1 MKRILALLLTGAL
14 VFSNASPMTAQ
25 ASEVTQNNVIEGV
38 AAEEDNGTDG
48 MESDQNALVE
58 DKSTQ
63 DDVSLDQNNPEQDA
77 VDNNAGDQKSDPNE
91 TKDDSRN
98 EEQIGNNI
106 LSDSEENST
115 APEMN
120 DNLSEEETLLEEESK
135 DAEAPELN
143 YVYLDYA
150 EFAPGE
156 EQNIVVSAGDD
167 ETIFEKAVLSVAGE
181 NGIKTIE
188 AQNIVGNAALFTD
201 VYSADE
207 EGTYTLTEV
216 EFVVDGNSFAIDLQS
231 GDMNPVQYRVAE
243 PDSGNALE
251 IVSLDDDGN
260 ATAAASIEDAIQA
273 AEKDVVPGEDDDK
286 FRSANGQVVVVLD
299 PGHDSKHLGA
309 HQSGL
314 KEEDLNLK
322 IAQYCKTELEKYN
335 GVKVYMTRS
344 GSGCPYPG
352 TSSTDDNRKRVE
364 YAKSV
369 GADVYVSIHL
379 NSSSSGAANGAEVYY
394 PNSHYISWIGTEG
407 KDLAGKVSAKLAELG
422 LYNRGITIRNSQD
435 GTKYADGS
443 LADYYAV
450 IRRSKE
456 LGFPG
461 IIVEHAFMTNASDVS
476 KFLSSDAGL
485 QKLGIADAE
494 GIAKYFGL
502 IKGPVDFKISGL
514 KISDMNALNG
524 DFTVSLT
531 GVTPAESVDKI
542 NMYIWSSK
550 DGQDDLKVYSFD
562 GNTTG
567 TYTFT
572 DNIKNHKNDTGIYN
586 IHVYAT
592 DKGGN
597 SKMLG
602 STTCDMTYKPLGR
615 AVVTAV
621 KKDAQQKQFV
631 LSAAGVADAVSLRF
645 AVWNTSNTNNIK
657 WYSAVKDTN
666 GKWNYTVPVSD
677 FKQDGTY
684 CVHVYAVD
692 NGKKETFAGGTT
704 FSVEGPKATGI
715 TVSNKD
721 YSLGKMKVT
730 VSGVTSPAGIQSV
743 KAAVW
748 TQSDMKDL
756 KWYEASKEAEG
767 VYSYWVD
774 ISNHNN
780 NYGTYIMHVYL
791 TDGNGIYKYGTGL
804 RENLEKPQAA
814 VSAVINAPNTWF
826 TITARNFPQ
835 YGGVKSVKA
844 AVWSAENGQDDLKW
858 YDLGKQTDG
867 SWQVPVPVS
876 YHKSKGL
883 YYAHVYVENLKGSKI
898 FIGGDTFTVA
908 GASADVVECTDQN
921 NINGTFDIRVA
932 GIKSYSGVAAVDV
945 AVWSQDNQSDMK
957 WYSAKWDGGQNW
969 NVHADIANHGYNYG
983 TYRVHVYITGGNGV
997 RNYVGGTRVTINLPH
1012 AEISSS
1018 VNSSNTW
1025 FAIYAKN
1032 IRIPSGVKNVKVGV
1046 WSEKNG
1052 QDDLKWYNLG
1062 KNSDG
1067 NWSVPVPVSYHKTEG
1082 KYDAHVYVEGNNGMN
1097 VFIGSTSFEI
1107 KGPSASGAE
1116 VTNQS
1121 SLTSIFTVVLKGVNS
1136 PSGISSVSAGVWKDG
1151 KSDVKWYNALNAGNG
1166 NYYVTVNAAEVGNGV
1181 GRYNVHFYATDG
1193 NGISKFV
1200 KGLSHTIEGYSIMG
1214 FPQVNVQ
1221 QMVNY
1226 YNANA
1231 TYPSYYA
1238 NTEVPTIEAFCQMYA
1253 EEAGAEGVRVEVA
1266 FCQAMKET
1274 GFLRYGGDVD
1284 ISQYNFAGIGA
1295 TGNGARGNAFSSPRE
1310 GVRAQIQHLKAY
1322 ASTDDL
1328 VLGCVDPRFKYV
1340 RRGTAPYVEW
1350 LGIRENPN
1358 GTGWA
1363 TAVGYGN
1370 NIVQRIKNLK
1380 TY

>member
-91 TKDDSRN
+91 TKD
-98 EEQIGNNI
+98 NI
-106 LSDSEENST
+106 SSDSKENST
-115 APEMN
+115 EPEED
-120 DNLSEEETLLEEESK
+120 DNLSEEEELVEEEPE
-135 DAEAPELN
+135 DTETPELN

-167 ETIFEKAVLSVAGE
+167 ETIFEKAVLSVTGE

-201 VYSADE
+201 VYSTDE
-207 EGTYTLTEV
+207 EGTYTLTKV

-231 GDMNPVQYRVAE
+231 GDMDPVQYRVAE

-602 STTCDMTYKPLGR
+602 STTCDMTYKPLGS

-645 AVWNTSNTNNIK
+645 AVWNTSNTNNMK

-692 NGKKETFAGGTT
+692 NGKKDTFVGGTT

-715 TVSNKD
+715 MVSNKD
-721 YSLGKMKVT
+721 NSLGKMKVT

-748 TQSDMKDL
+748 TQDGQKDL

-767 VYSYWVD
+767 VYSYWID
-774 ISNHNN
+774 ISNHNY

-804 RENLEKPQAA
+804 REPLVKPETVVTAT
-814 VSAVINAPNTWF
+814 VNAPNTWF
-826 TITARNFPQ
+826 SITAKSFPQ
-835 YGGVKSVKA
+835 YGGVKLVKA
-844 AVWSAENGQDDLKW
+844 AVWSAANGQDDLRW
-858 YDLGKQTDG
+858 YNLTRQSDG
-867 SWQVPVPVS
+867 TWTVPVPVS
-876 YHKSKGL
+876 YHGSEGL
-883 YYAHVYVENLKGSKI
+883 YYVHVYIENIRGASI
-898 FIGGDTFTVA
+898 FIGGDAFTVQ
-908 GASADVVECTDQN
+908 GPSADSVGCSFKSDLDGIFDI
-921 NINGTFDIRVA
+921 NINGVKSIS
-932 GIKSYSGVAAVDV
+932 GIKKVEA
-945 AVWSQDNQSDMK
+945 AVWSQDNQSDLR
-957 WYSAKWDGGQNW
+957 WYSADNTGNSNW
-969 NVHADIANHGYNYG
+969 YIRANIANHGYNYG
-983 TYRVHVYITGGNGV
+983 TYRVHVYVTAENGV
-997 RNYVGGTRVTINLPH
+997 RKYVGGVRVTIAMPQASVN
-1012 AEISSS
+1012 AS
-1018 VNSSNTW
+1018 VNSTNTW
-1025 FAIYAKN
+1025 FSVTATN
-1032 IRIPSGVKNVKVGV
+1032 IRAVGGVKSVRAGV
-1046 WSEKNG
+1046 WSAAGG
-1052 QDDLKWYNLG
+1052 QDDLKWYNLSKQPNG
-1062 KNSDG
+1062 S
-1067 NWSVPVPVSYHKTEG
+1067 WTVPVPVSYHKAEG
-1082 KYDAHVYVEGNNGMN
+1082 LYYAHVYVTDLHGNSR
-1097 VFIGSTSFEI
+1097 FIGAATFSVKSTTANGADITNSNDSEGVF
-1107 KGPSASGAE
+1107 SAR
-1116 VTNQS
+1116 V
-1121 SLTSIFTVVLKGVNS
+1121 KGVSS
-1136 PSGISSVSAGVWKDG
+1136 PSGVSRIEAGVWLNG
-1151 KSDVKWYNALNAGNG
+1151 SNNVKWYQALNAGNG
-1166 NYYVTVNAAEVGNGV
+1166 NYYVNVNKADLGSGF
-1181 GRYNVHFYATDG
+1181 GQYNVHFYAIDG
-1193 NGISKFV
+1193 NGIRKFIAGV
-1200 KGLSHTIEGYSIMG
+1200 SHTINGYSIMG
-1214 FPQVNVQ
+1214 SHQVTLRQ
-1221 QMVNY
+1221 LISY
-1226 YNANA
+1226 YKANA
-1231 TYPSYYA
+1231 TYPDYYA

-1340 RRGTAPYVEW
+1340 RRGTSPYVEW

-1370 NIVQRIKNLK
+1370 NIVQRIKTLK